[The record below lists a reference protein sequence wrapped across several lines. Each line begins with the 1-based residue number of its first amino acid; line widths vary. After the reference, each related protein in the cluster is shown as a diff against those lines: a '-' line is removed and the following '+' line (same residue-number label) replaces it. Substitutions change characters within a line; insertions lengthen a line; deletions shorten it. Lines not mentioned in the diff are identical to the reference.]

1 MLWGRREHK
10 VEISLLAY
18 GRGAGVLPMSS
29 ESLVEQGP
37 RAVLAEGLLADSRG
51 SNRCLVMTPGSLL
64 GSHPGMTLLPAAS
77 SLLCVPVELPLT
89 GTGPSSW
96 HAEWLFRPLDV

>member
-37 RAVLAEGLLADSRG
+37 RAVLAQGLLADSRG

-64 GSHPGMTLLPAAS
+64 GSHPGMTLLPA
-77 SLLCVPVELPLT
+77 SLLLSALCT
-89 GTGPSSW
+89 SR
-96 HAEWLFRPLDV
+96 AAFNRDRPF